1 MGNGESRAGY
11 PVEPR
16 TCSGVGSTARPG
28 AQVPISMSTSIRP
41 ACSAGLVTVVS
52 GGWQKSEPKM
62 SFDGVQDVGDPPL
75 RAGLVLRD
83 RRVVQE
89 QEHRW

>member
-1 MGNGESRAGY
+1 VAERDEVLDDLPA
-11 PVEPR
+11 PV
-16 TCSGVGSTARPG
+16 
-28 AQVPISMSTSIRP
+28 
-41 ACSAGLVTVVS
+41 
-52 GGWQKSEPKM
+52 
-62 SFDGVQDVGDPPL
+62 DGVQDVGDPPL